1 LPEKGQST
9 KDYDALINKSLYL
22 NLSSNIMT
30 KTYLFSPIYR
40 IKEYLYME
48 DKKIITIIGRIA
60 SVTAVL
66 MYVSYISQIMHNLAD
81 PGHGDW
87 IQPMVAG
94 INCVLWVLYGLFKS
108 ERDWP
113 IVIANFPGIIFGF
126 IAAFTALL

>member
-1 LPEKGQST
+1 
-9 KDYDALINKSLYL
+9 
-22 NLSSNIMT
+22 
-30 KTYLFSPIYR
+30 
-40 IKEYLYME
+40 ME

-66 MYVSYISQIMHNLAD
+66 MYVSYISQIMHNLSD

-94 INCVLWVLYGLFKS
+94 INCVLWVAYGFFKS

>member
-1 LPEKGQST
+1 
-9 KDYDALINKSLYL
+9 
-22 NLSSNIMT
+22 MT

-40 IKEYLYME
+40 IKEYLYVE